1 MTQISIRIKKGFE
14 NEVSEFCKKN
24 NMSFSETIISG
35 DYEVMG
41 NADKVENFKEKF
53 ANAIEVTVDANP
65 EEVREEM
72 IDRLTELNRKS
83 LKKHLYS
90 MKHYNEKN
98 WRDSFKTYSN
108 KSLREDIARYEW
120 AEEKDL

>member
-1 MTQISIRIKKGFE
+1 MAQISIRIKKGFE

-83 LKKHLYS
+83 LEKHLYS
-90 MKHYNEKN
+90 MKYYNEKN

>member
-90 MKHYNEKN
+90 MKYYNEKN

-108 KSLREDIARYEW
+108 KSLREDIAHYEW

>member
-83 LKKHLYS
+83 LEKHLYS

-108 KSLREDIARYEW
+108 KSLREDIAHYEW